1 MPYLL
6 YPAALL
12 FGFIALIVGA
22 NIFVDGSSFIAKK
35 LRIPPLVVGLTIV
48 ALGTSAPEL
57 AVSIT
62 SATQGA
68 NELTYSNV
76 IGSNIFNLLAVL
88 GVCALINPVP
98 VEKAVTKR
106 DLPFFLGVCIAL
118 LLAVGGTALFGASGK
133 RMYEIVG
140 YADRLS
146 GAFLLVGF
154 ILYTLFLIRDAKK
167 LKQEGEVKVK
177 SGLSLPKS
185 IIFILAG
192 VALIVGGGQAVV
204 YGARNLASSFGISET
219 IIGLTIVA
227 IGTSLPELVTSIVAA
242 LKGETE
248 LAVGNAVGSNIL
260 NILLILGISALI
272 RPIGV
277 NLASLYD
284 TIVMIAASALTLVF
298 ALTARRIRRI
308 EGALML
314 AFYIATI
321 VFAFARE

>member
-1 MPYLL
+1 MPYLF
-6 YPAALL
+6 YPAALIL
-12 FGFIALIVGA
+12 GFIALIVGA
-22 NIFVDGSSFIAKK
+22 NIFVDGSSFVAKK
-35 LRIPPLVVGLTIV
+35 LRIPPLIVGLTIV

-62 SATQGA
+62 SAAQGA

-106 DLPFFLGVCIAL
+106 DLPFFIAVCAAL
-118 LLAVGGTALFGASGK
+118 FFAVGGTALFGASGK

-140 YADRLS
+140 YANRLV

-154 ILYTLFLIRDAKK
+154 ILYTFFLIRDAKK

-177 SGLSLPKS
+177 PGLSLPKS

-204 YGARNLASSFGISET
+204 YGARKLANSFGISET
-219 IIGLTIVA
+219 IIGLTVVA

-248 LAVGNAVGSNIL
+248 LAVGNAVGSSIL
-260 NILLILGISALI
+260 NLMLILGISSLI

-277 NLASLYD
+277 NLASIFD
-284 TIVMIAASALTLVF
+284 TLVMIAAGVLTLIF
-298 ALTARRIRRI
+298 AFTAKRIRRA

-314 AFYIATI
+314 VFYIATI
-321 VFAFARE
+321 VFAFARK

>member
-1 MPYLL
+1 MPYLF
-6 YPAALL
+6 YPAALIL
-12 FGFIALIVGA
+12 GFIALIVGA

-35 LRIPPLVVGLTIV
+35 LRIPPLIVGLTIV

-62 SATQGA
+62 SAAQGA

-88 GVCALINPVP
+88 GVCALIKPVP

-133 RMYEIVG
+133 RMYETIG

-167 LKQEGEVKVK
+167 LKQDGEVKVK
-177 SGLSLPKS
+177 PGLSLPKS
-185 IIFILAG
+185 IVFILAG
-192 VALIVGGGQAVV
+192 IALIVGGGQAVV

-321 VFAFARE
+321 VFAFARK

>member
-1 MPYLL
+1 MPYLF
-6 YPAALL
+6 YPAALIL
-12 FGFIALIVGA
+12 GFIALIVGA

-35 LRIPPLVVGLTIV
+35 LRIPPLIVGLTIV

-88 GVCALINPVP
+88 GVCALIKPVP

-133 RMYEIVG
+133 RMYETIG

-167 LKQEGEVKVK
+167 LKQDGEVKVK
-177 SGLSLPKS
+177 PGLSLPKS

-284 TIVMIAASALTLVF
+284 TIVMIAAGALTLVF

-321 VFAFARE
+321 VFAFARK